1 MRSAFVFL
9 CAAAAA
15 VTLMSSDDLSAQQNL
30 LARAKALHGQ
40 APLID
45 GHNDYPWAL
54 RGLDPGRDLAKA
66 DITKSVPSLMT
77 DIPRLRA
84 GGLGGQF
91 WSVYVP
97 STMSAPEAVTATLE
111 QIDIVHRM
119 LKQWPETFELALSA
133 DDVERA
139 FTRGRIAS
147 MIGMEGGHSVDSSLA
162 TLRMMHALGARYMT
176 LTHNNNTPWADAAAD
191 TPQHGGLTKFGE
203 ELVREMN
210 WLGMLVDLS
219 HVSPDTME
227 DALRVSAAPVIF
239 SHSNARAIADVP
251 RNVPDTI
258 LQQLPKNGGVVMV
271 TFVPGFTSPAVIAHD
286 RRLSAERARL
296 QQALP
301 NDEAGVNK
309 ALDTWRTAN
318 PAPRATVAQVADHV
332 DHIRKVAG
340 IDHIGMGGD
349 FDGIT
354 EVVQGLEDVSTYPAL
369 TAELLKRGYSD
380 DDIKKVIGL
389 NVLRAWR
396 QADRVAAELKT
407 QRGPSNATLARLDG
421 AK

>member
-1 MRSAFVFL
+1 
-9 CAAAAA
+9 
-15 VTLMSSDDLSAQQNL
+15 
-30 LARAKALHGQ
+30 
-40 APLID
+40 
-45 GHNDYPWAL
+45 
-54 RGLDPGRDLAKA
+54 
-66 DITKSVPSLMT
+66 
-77 DIPRLRA
+77 
-84 GGLGGQF
+84 
-91 WSVYVP
+91 
-97 STMSAPEAVTATLE
+97 
-111 QIDIVHRM
+111 
-119 LKQWPETFELALSA
+119 
-133 DDVERA
+133 
-139 FTRGRIAS
+139 
-147 MIGMEGGHSVDSSLA
+147 
-162 TLRMMHALGARYMT
+162 
-176 LTHNNNTPWADAAAD
+176 
-191 TPQHGGLTKFGE
+191 
-203 ELVREMN
+203 
-210 WLGMLVDLS
+210 
-219 HVSPDTME
+219 ME